1 MLLAALSSML
11 LLAVHTSHAVAQD
24 GLPHLVI
31 ISGLSGEARFAQAF
45 QEWGGSLA
53 TAAVDKHGVPAANVI
68 WLAEQKEADPRIRD
82 RSTLAAVQ
90 RELRALASRAGAS
103 DRIMIV
109 LFGHGVADG
118 DDAKL
123 GLPGP
128 DLTATELA
136 QLLTAFGE
144 RRVAVVN
151 AASAS
156 GGFVQK
162 LAAPTRIVVTATK
175 SGFERNETVFGRHF
189 VAAWTG
195 GEADADKD
203 ERVSLL
209 EAFEYTRREVE
220 REYQRENK
228 LITEHAMLDALGDG
242 KGVASAETTSPHGRA
257 AHAFH
262 LGGGAA
268 AAAASA
274 RTPELRAA
282 YQEKARIE
290 TALDALRAKK
300 EQMPEAEYQAQLEK
314 LLLDLSRNA
323 QLIRRLEGGGR

>member
-1 MLLAALSSML
+1 
-11 LLAVHTSHAVAQD
+11 
-24 GLPHLVI
+24 
-31 ISGLSGEARFAQAF
+31 
-45 QEWGGSLA
+45 
-53 TAAVDKHGVPAANVI
+53 
-68 WLAEQKEADPRIRD
+68 
-82 RSTLAAVQ
+82 
-90 RELRALASRAGAS
+90 
-103 DRIMIV
+103 
-109 LFGHGVADG
+109 
-118 DDAKL
+118 
-123 GLPGP
+123 LPGP

-228 LITEHAMLDALGDG
+228 LMTEHAMLDALGDG
-242 KGVASAETTSPHGRA
+242 KGVASAELSSPHGRA

-290 TALDALRAKK
+290 AVDGFLGNDAYGRLGYCVESTRTDRHSFNSVGIDGPRLGFA
-300 EQMPEAEYQAQLEK
+300 AC
-314 LLLDLSRNA
+314 LSH
-323 QLIRRLEGGGR
+323 RL